1 MATITDQSSSYD
13 PGNLKL
19 NQDESIVPFFKTFCY
34 PANPPQVEARNLG
47 NSTTIAVEESLKIA
61 LFRTIRIDQSR
72 DDKLFELPAGFGT
85 FPLFSV
91 EDFKDTVPNHMI
103 EKGGLI
109 LPMYG
114 TLSIPIITP
123 AKPLLRFVVSYFLC

>member
-19 NQDESIVPFFKTFCY
+19 NQDSPIVPIFY
-34 PANPPQVEARNLG
+34 PANPPQVEAESFG
-47 NSTTIAVEESLKIA
+47 KSTAITVEESLRIV

-103 EKGGLI
+103 EKGGFI

-123 AKPLLRFVVSYFLC
+123 AKPLLRFVVGYFRVNS

>member
-1 MATITDQSSSYD
+1 VATITDQSSRYD

-19 NQDESIVPFFKTFCY
+19 NQDSPIVPFFKNVCY
-34 PANPPQVEARNLG
+34 PADAPKVETRDIN
-47 NSTTIAVEESLKIA
+47 NSTMIAVEESLRIV

-114 TLSIPIITP
+114 MLSIPIITP
-123 AKPLLRFVVSYFLC
+123 AKPLLRFVVSHFL

>member
-19 NQDESIVPFFKTFCY
+19 NQDSPIVPFFKTFCY

-47 NSTTIAVEESLKIA
+47 NSTTIAVEKSLKIA

-72 DDKLFELPAGFGT
+72 DDKLFELPAGFGA

-123 AKPLLRFVVSYFLC
+123 AKPLLRFVVNYFLC